1 MQKSTFSV
9 NFFVRRT
16 RQGKN
21 GETPIIM
28 RITVNGRYAELTPS
42 AKYQYRNG
50 IKADVVLQAKVLWL
64 RR

>member
-1 MQKSTFSV
+1 MV
-9 NFFVRRT
+9 D
-16 RQGKN
+16 
-21 GETPIIM
+21 TP
-28 RITVNGRYAELTPS
+28 NSTPS